1 MAIRQTSALPR
12 SARRSRK
19 AVLAIAA
26 AFLALIASACGSSGS
41 GSSGSSS
48 ATAAAAAGSGSTAA
62 GSSAGTGAYSQVAGL
77 VTQLEAR
84 PTQIPI
90 TTPIGK
96 QVPSG
101 KTVAYVS
108 CGIPSCVASGKVL
121 QQAVSILDWKL
132 EIFNTTGTPQSFQ
145 AAFDQVIQAK
155 PNAVMW
161 TAIETSA
168 ISSQLLK
175 LQSMGV
181 LTAACCTADSAG
193 GGLDFDMD
201 NAPQQAPKGD
211 AMGLDALA
219 VGGPDTQAV
228 YVNLPDYPILDP
240 LNAAV
245 QATFAEYCPK
255 TCSVSTLQV
264 PLAEIADAPSMIVSY
279 LRSHPQVKSVILS
292 VDGLLPGLPAALKAA
307 GLTGIK
313 ITGQNPN
320 PASLDMLKAGQELG
334 TIQFDVYDD
343 VFSMVDYFA
352 RRLAGVA
359 PQPSHPLV
367 WLTTAENVAPN
378 NGVIVAPDVADNNAQ
393 WAKLW
398 GKSAS

>member
-1 MAIRQTSALPR
+1 MSTPRSGALSA
-12 SARRSRK
+12 SARRTRR
-19 AVLAIAA
+19 AALALAA
-26 AFLALIASACGSSGS
+26 AFLAVLACACS
-41 GSSGSSS
+41 SSGSSS
-48 ATAAAAAGSGSTAA
+48 SSSASSAAGTPS
-62 GSSAGTGAYSQVAGL
+62 SSASSSASATTGTGAYAQVAGL
-77 VTQLEAR
+77 VQKLEAR
-84 PTQIPI
+84 PTQIPV

-96 QVPSG
+96 PVPTG

-108 CGIPSCVASGKVL
+108 CGIPSCVASGEVL
-121 QQAVSILDWKL
+121 KQAASILGWKVV
-132 EIFNTTGTPQSFQ
+132 IFNTTGTPQSFQ
-145 AAFDQVIQAK
+145 AAFAQVIQAK
-155 PNAVMW
+155 PDAVMW

-168 ISSQLLK
+168 ISKQLLK

-181 LTAACCTADSAG
+181 LTDTCCTADSAG

-219 VGGPDTQAV
+219 VGGPNTQAV

-240 LNAAV
+240 LNTAV
-245 QATFAEYCPK
+245 QATFAKYCPQ
-255 TCSVSTLQV
+255 TCSVSTLEV
-264 PLAEIADAPSMIVSY
+264 PLAQFANSSSMIVSY

-307 GLTGIK
+307 GLTDIK

-320 PASLDMLKAGQELG
+320 PASLDMLKAGQEQG

-343 VFSMVDYFA
+343 IFSMVDYFA
-352 RRLAGVA
+352 RKFAGVA
-359 PQPSHPLV
+359 PVAPYPLV
-367 WLTTAENVAPN
+367 WLTTADNVAPN
-378 NGVIVAPDVADNNAQ
+378 NGVIVAPNVADNNAQ